1 MHGRKALMAKGSLL
15 QRYTLQKGGYK
26 LQSSTITLIICV
38 LADLMWISTALG
50 RYKRKNWDNNFEKFA
65 DYFIIFIGVPFTI
78 FIIVKV
84 IMSLV

>member
-1 MHGRKALMAKGSLL
+1 MKPLTM
-15 QRYTLQKGGYK
+15 
-26 LQSSTITLIICV
+26 TIIIFV
-38 LADLMWISTALG
+38 FANVMWISTALG

-65 DYFIIFIGVPFTI
+65 DYLIIFIGVPFTI